1 MKKLPY
7 FIILL
12 ALNLNAYADDVSEE
26 VYELSDF
33 VVTDENDKGYFSG
46 SSTSATK
53 ANELI
58 KNTPVNVTVL
68 NEELLDDLGIN
79 TTEDLAI
86 VASSIDT
93 DPTSYSLDQIRIRG
107 FRNTFTRFNGYRRT
121 LARDGYN
128 IGRYDIIKGANSMI
142 FGQASPGGTVNAI
155 PLLAN
160 FRKDAGSVLY
170 SFGNKDFLKKAFNYN
185 RVFNDKLAAR
195 LMLVDHYQGYDHL
208 YKNYDLKSRTL
219 ALNYRPD
226 YTSSLQLHIEKVD
239 SSFSFPS
246 LSLKDDTRIDD
257 SIDYGSTEDRSTYDG
272 YISSSE
278 NRSMEKDFNVPFN
291 SEWLN
296 FVDDRMLFNLLW
308 HTRNNGNP
316 TALSN
321 SSFFNDANNGKYPS
335 EFAVGVP
342 APEEASGGDFLASE
356 EYNQLNDLSSLS
368 YNNFDENAI
377 AVLANEVRE
386 YLTKHYSII
395 NDLNYGYQSGPDK
408 NKRVSGVFNTLDFQ
422 KVLGSGLELSISAN
436 YQEQDG
442 KNIARDSYG
451 ISRVKDYYSNPS
463 FIWPKPTQ
471 HVFFNEIPLSLYSDT
486 ELEDYYNTTQIPN
499 TENPGEFWTI
509 PDGLKE
515 INYYTTG
522 TPQTDYERALD
533 ALQPEPYIRTYWTKT
548 EGNTKRKGL
557 KNTLLY
563 EKINDLP
570 LLGKIENKFL
580 LGWDIIDVNKSELR
594 YDQIPDFGGDNSVV
608 TDPLNPLNP
617 DGSYLNPNI
626 SNLSERSL
634 WLRESQITDR
644 ERAFE
649 YIRLNNGFSSDRS
662 ILRLNDLIESDFIF
676 ENEDGGLTG
685 ITTGLYREDPDV
697 SKNNDQGNYSQ
708 NRELFENEGGQRA
721 LTAKWQESTRLTAD
735 VNTNSQWLATQSS
748 LYDGRLRTLVGF
760 RFDKINVETTLRKTS
775 LFGDGSSELFVLD
788 SNDKKIP
795 LTLDQI
801 NQKQSEKYTKVSPS
815 LGALYWV
822 NKNIGVFANFA
833 QSIQSPTGQERTPV
847 GTLPDPEIGEGLEF
861 GIRFSTPDNS
871 LDAQLAFYSI
881 KKENDN
887 EFKYSNLQLLQIY
900 PYEELIYNENTDTIG
915 SNPELIYIYNT
926 SGSKPRL
933 NKSTLP
939 GRRADGDVTLSRG
952 IELDI
957 NYNPTRNINFIAS
970 VNHNMKNKM
979 LKIHPKVQDW
989 MDQNG
994 YKLNEQIDIFGR
1006 PDYRGSITGKYCFR
1020 SGKLKG
1026 LSFGMSQHY
1035 RSGSN
1040 MGRYY
1045 FYFDNNNNM
1054 LNSNQIKAQVG
1065 NPNTFDG
1072 VDTNNNGIL
1081 DTGEPRDSD
1090 IIDRNKTQK
1099 YFIKSKPE
1107 HNTLAFINYNNFF
1120 RNGGKRYNYSINFR
1134 VNNLFNKKQFINR
1147 SNYGFY
1153 RESRSYN
1160 ITTKVMF

>member
-7 FIILL
+7 FIIFIFLYSH
-12 ALNLNAYADDVSEE
+12 AFAGEVSED

-68 NEELLDDLGIN
+68 NEKLLDDLGIN
-79 TTEDLAI
+79 TTEDLAM

-170 SFGNKDFLKKAFNYN
+170 SFGNKDFLKVGFNYN
-185 RVFNDKLAAR
+185 KIFSDKLAAR
-195 LMLVDHYQGYDHL
+195 LMLVDHYQGYDHR
-208 YKNYDLKSRTL
+208 YKNYDLKSKTL

-246 LSLKDDTRIDD
+246 LSMKDDTRIDD

-321 SSFFNDANNGKYPS
+321 SSFFNDANNGKYPT
-335 EFAVGVP
+335 EFAIGYL
-342 APEEASGGDFLASE
+342 APEEASGGDFLSLE
-356 EYNQLNDLSSLS
+356 EAELYNQLKNPSSS
-368 YNNFDENAI
+368 YNNFDENDI
-377 AVLANEVRE
+377 ALAATEVRE

-442 KNIARDSYG
+442 KNVARDSYG

-471 HVFFNEIPLSLYSDT
+471 HVFFNDIPNSLYNNTSF
-486 ELEDYYNTTQIPN
+486 EDYYEVN
-499 TENPGEFWTI
+499 ENGLI
-509 PDGLKE
+509 LKE
-515 INYYTTG
+515 KNYYTTG
-522 TPQTDYERALD
+522 TPQTKYESALD

-594 YDQIPDFGGDNSVV
+594 YDQIPDFGGDNSVI

-662 ILRLNDLIESDFIF
+662 ILRLNDLIESDFTF
-676 ENEDGGLTG
+676 ENEDGELTG
-685 ITTGLYREDPDV
+685 ITTGLYREDPDI

-748 LYDGRLRTLVGF
+748 LYDGRLRTLIGF
-760 RFDKINVETTLRKTS
+760 RFDKIKVETTLRKTS
-775 LFGDGSSELFVLD
+775 LFGDGSSELFVID
-788 SNDKKIP
+788 SNAKKIP
-795 LTLDQI
+795 LSLDQI

-833 QSIQSPTGQERTPV
+833 QSIESPTGQERTPV

-900 PYEELIYNENTDTIG
+900 PYEELIYDENTNTIG

-994 YKLNEQIDIFGR
+994 YDLNEQIDIFGR
-1006 PDYRGSITGKYCFR
+1006 PDYRGSITGKYSFR

-1026 LSFGMSQHY
+1026 LSFGISQHY

-1040 MGRYY
+1040 IGRYY
-1045 FYFDNNNNM
+1045 FYFDKDNNL
-1054 LNSNQIKAQVG
+1054 LNSNQIKGQYG
-1065 NPNTFDG
+1065 NSNVYDSEDLDRNGILTGNEDS
-1072 VDTNNNGIL
+1072 NNNGII
-1081 DTGEPRDSD
+1081 DHDSD
-1090 IIDRNKTQK
+1090 IIDRRKTQK

-1107 HNTLAFINYNNFF
+1107 HNTLAFINYKNSFGS
-1120 RNGGKRYNYSINFR
+1120 GGKKYNYSINFR
-1134 VNNLFNKKQFINR
+1134 INNLFNKKQFINR

-1160 ITTKVMF
+1160 ITTKVIF

>member
-7 FIILL
+7 FIIFIFLYSH
-12 ALNLNAYADDVSEE
+12 AFAGEVSED

-68 NEELLDDLGIN
+68 NEKLLDDLGIN
-79 TTEDLAI
+79 TTEDLAM

-170 SFGNKDFLKKAFNYN
+170 SFGNKDFLKVGFNYN
-185 RVFNDKLAAR
+185 KIFSDKLAAR
-195 LMLVDHYQGYDHL
+195 LMLVDHYQGYDHR
-208 YKNYDLKSRTL
+208 YKNYDLKSKTL

-246 LSLKDDTRIDD
+246 LSMKDDTRIDD

-308 HTRNNGNP
+308 HTRNNENP

-321 SSFFNDANNGKYPS
+321 SSFFNDANNGKYPT
-335 EFAVGVP
+335 EFAIGYL
-342 APEEASGGDFLASE
+342 APEEASGGDFLSLE
-356 EYNQLNDLSSLS
+356 EEELYNQLKNPSSS
-368 YNNFDENAI
+368 YNNFDENDI
-377 AVLANEVRE
+377 ALAATEVRE

-442 KNIARDSYG
+442 KNVARDSYG

-471 HVFFNEIPLSLYSDT
+471 HVFFNDIPNSLYNNTSF
-486 ELEDYYNTTQIPN
+486 EDYYKVN
-499 TENPGEFWTI
+499 ENGLI
-509 PDGLKE
+509 LKE
-515 INYYTTG
+515 NNYYTTG
-522 TPQTDYERALD
+522 TPQTEYESALD

-594 YDQIPDFGGDNSVV
+594 YDQIPDFGGDNSVI

-662 ILRLNDLIESDFIF
+662 ILRLNDLIESDFTF
-676 ENEDGGLTG
+676 ENEDGELTG
-685 ITTGLYREDPDV
+685 ITTGLYREDPDI

-748 LYDGRLRTLVGF
+748 LYDGRLRTLIGF
-760 RFDKINVETTLRKTS
+760 RFDKIKVETTLRKTS
-775 LFGDGSSELFVLD
+775 LFGDGSSELFVID
-788 SNDKKIP
+788 SNAKKIP
-795 LTLDQI
+795 LSLDQI

-833 QSIQSPTGQERTPV
+833 QSIESPTGQERTPV

-900 PYEELIYNENTDTIG
+900 PYEELIYDENTNTIG

-994 YKLNEQIDIFGR
+994 YDLNEQIDIFGR
-1006 PDYRGSITGKYCFR
+1006 PDYRGSITGKYSFR

-1026 LSFGMSQHY
+1026 LSFGISQHY

-1040 MGRYY
+1040 IGRYY
-1045 FYFDNNNNM
+1045 FYFDKDNNL
-1054 LNSNQIKAQVG
+1054 LNSNQIKGQYG
-1065 NPNTFDG
+1065 NSNVYDSEDLDRNGILTGNEDS
-1072 VDTNNNGIL
+1072 NNNGII
-1081 DTGEPRDSD
+1081 DHDSD
-1090 IIDRNKTQK
+1090 IIDRRKTQK

-1107 HNTLAFINYNNFF
+1107 HNTLAFINYKNSFGS
-1120 RNGGKRYNYSINFR
+1120 GGKKYNYSINFR
-1134 VNNLFNKKQFINR
+1134 INNLFNKKQFINR

-1160 ITTKVMF
+1160 ITTKVIF